1 MTGLYNVDKA
11 INEREGN
18 DMENLKTIFTENQ
31 KLYVQ
36 LQNESKEVVSVED
49 AVLAYTIV
57 KSLKYNS
64 VTDFYLGGASLN
76 LLNTYVKQ
84 KDTLID
90 YRFKVHTKELIE
102 TLANKDIDNIRMD
115 LQKDKG
121 MKLLVIEL
129 YNEIQFSFH
138 NPTISDDL
146 FKTLRKK
153 SAKDGIKWDGVRK
166 QKCAPTI
173 FHHAVDVA
181 EIYGSSIDI
190 KNIKDSQEYNSLKEQ
205 ITSGK
210 LKGNKKRFYQS
221 ETKYN
226 VKETNS
232 QK

>member
-1 MTGLYNVDKA
+1 
-11 INEREGN
+11 
-18 DMENLKTIFTENQ
+18 MENLNNIFTENQ
-31 KLYVQ
+31 KLYIQ
-36 LQNESKEVVSVED
+36 LQGNKKEVVSVDD
-49 AVLAYTIV
+49 AVLAYAIIRVLT
-57 KSLKYNS
+57 YND
-64 VTDFYLGGASLN
+64 VIDFYLGGAALN

-90 YRFKVHTKELIE
+90 YRFKVRTKELIE

-146 FKTLRKK
+146 FKTLQKK
-153 SAKDGIKWDGVRK
+153 SSKEGIKWDGVRK

-173 FHHAVDVA
+173 FHNAIDVA
-181 EIYGSSIDI
+181 KTYGCSIDLE
-190 KNIKDSQEYNSLKEQ
+190 NIINTQNYKELKEK

-210 LKGNKKRFYQS
+210 LKGNKKRFYHNEQD
-221 ETKYN
+221 TN
-226 VKETNS
+226 NTNS
-232 QK
+232 SSK